1 MRGAFRSLRRRRAV
15 AVAVVAAV
23 VVAAAAGAH
32 VVYGT
37 TTLRL
42 LTLQSD
48 LVARVRIV
56 DPDAEISLAKPLV
69 RESVVVAKVLET
81 LKGEHPEEPL
91 RFVQHGHGV
100 PKYAKGEEVA
110 LFVQRIGRSRE
121 LGASR
126 IAEHVHWVSVQEAGA
141 KFPLD
146 DGSRAGFAA
155 ALRSYAAV
163 ENLPPE
169 EKPDA
174 LRRITVELLA
184 SPDPRLASSAVRDL
198 VLAGDAPIVTA
209 KDLPVLEPV
218 LASRATPVG
227 VRVALLAELERRGL
241 VEGPPRW
248 AKLLRETR
256 GRDRFTVVRATS
268 AHPSAPVTRELLKL
282 LGNDDPLLVSTAAV
296 SLGAPGNE
304 AAVEPLAQLL
314 ASDEARVRTAAF
326 RGLGRIAT
334 PGARAALAKAAA
346 SHPDPVTRRRA
357 RAEVGILAESAR
369 P

>member
-1 MRGAFRSLRRRRAV
+1 MRGAFRSHRRRRAV

-69 RESVVVAKVLET
+69 RESVVVAKALET
-81 LKGEHPEEPL
+81 LKGEHPEEHL

-110 LFVQRIGRSRE
+110 LFLQRIERSRE
-121 LGASR
+121 LGASA
-126 IAEHVHWVSVQEAGA
+126 IAERVRWVSIQEGGA

-146 DGSRAGFAA
+146 DATRAGFVA
-155 ALRSYAAV
+155 ALRSYAAL
-163 ENLPPE
+163 EKLPPAQQL
-169 EKPDA
+169 DG
-174 LRRITVELLA
+174 LRRVTVERLGSA
-184 SPDPRLASSAVRDL
+184 DPRIASSAMRDV
-198 VLAGDAPIVTA
+198 VLTRDAAILTSE
-209 KDLPVLEPV
+209 DLPALGA
-218 LASRATPVG
+218 LIASHATPVG
-227 VRVALLAELERRGL
+227 VRVALLAELERRRL

-314 ASDEARVRTAAF
+314 ASDEARVRTAAI
-326 RGLGRIAT
+326 RGLGGIAT
-334 PGARAALAKAAA
+334 PRARAQLAKAAA
-346 SHPDPVTRRRA
+346 SHADPATRRRA
-357 RAEVGILAESAR
+357 DAEVRMLAGRAS